1 MFRSMY
7 YSLAERVGFEPTVP
21 LGITGFQWKKKKIRE
36 KVDACVEKAKEN
48 QRL

>member
-7 YSLAERVGFEPTVP
+7 YSLAERVGFEPTV
-21 LGITGFQWKKKKIRE
+21 QWKKKKIRE